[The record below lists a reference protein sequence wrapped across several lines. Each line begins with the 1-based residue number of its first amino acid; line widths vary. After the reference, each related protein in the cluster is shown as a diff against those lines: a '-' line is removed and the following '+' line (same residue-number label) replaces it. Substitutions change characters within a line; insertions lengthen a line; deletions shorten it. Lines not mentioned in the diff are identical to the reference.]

1 MKAVLKLTAMAA
13 LLLSSTIAMAN
24 DPGMYLTTVKEAKR
38 LVLKLNKQTES
49 SILTLTDTEKHQIFM
64 ENIKEDE
71 DYTKKFDL
79 SNLEE
84 GLYYLKMESLIRTVE
99 FTISV
104 EDSEVNVIARNEVTK
119 PFFRKNG
126 DVLYLNYLNQ
136 KLNPVVINV
145 VDSSNRLVFTQKFD
159 KDLVVGKV
167 FNFTNAVKDEYTV
180 SVSEGSNTYYETISV
195 N

>member
-13 LLLSSTIAMAN
+13 LLLSSTLAMAN

-49 SILTLTDTEKHQIFM
+49 TTLTLTDTGKHQIFM

-79 SNLEE
+79 SKLEE

-104 EDSEVNVIARNEVTK
+104 EDSEVNIIARDEVTK

-126 DVLYLNYLNQ
+126 DVLYLNYFNQ

-145 VDSSNRLVFTQKFD
+145 VDSANRVVFTQKFE
-159 KDLVVGKV
+159 KELVVGKV
-167 FNFTNAVKDEYTV
+167 FNFSTAVKDDYTV
-180 SVSEGSNTYYETISV
+180 SVSEGTNVYYETISV

>member
-1 MKAVLKLTAMAA
+1 MKAILKLTAVAA
-13 LLLSSTIAMAN
+13 LLLSSTVAMAN

-49 SILTLTDTEKHQIFM
+49 SILTLTDTDMHQIFV

-79 SNLEE
+79 SKLEE

-104 EDSEVNVIARNEVTK
+104 EDSEVNVIARDEVTK

-180 SVSEGSNTYYETISV
+180 SVSEGTTTYFETISV

>member
-1 MKAVLKLTAMAA
+1 MKAVLKLTAVAA
-13 LLLSSTIAMAN
+13 LLLSSSIAMAN

-49 SILTLTDTEKHQIFM
+49 STLTLTDTEKHQIFM

-79 SNLEE
+79 SKLDE
-84 GLYYLKMESLIRTVE
+84 GLYFLKMESLTRTVE

-104 EDSEVNVIARNEVTK
+104 EDSEVNVIARDEITK

-126 DVLYLNYLNQ
+126 DVLYINYLNQ
-136 KLNPVVINV
+136 KLSPVVISV
-145 VDSSNRLVFTQKFD
+145 VDSANRVVFTQKLD
-159 KDLVVGKV
+159 KELVVGKV
-167 FNFTNAVKDEYTV
+167 FNFTNAVKDDYTV
-180 SVSEGSNTYYETISV
+180 SVSEGTNTYYETISV

>member
-1 MKAVLKLTAMAA
+1 MKAVLKLTAVAA

-49 SILTLTDTEKHQIFM
+49 STLTLTDTEKHQIFM

-79 SNLEE
+79 SKLEE
-84 GLYYLKMESLIRTVE
+84 GLYFLKMESLTRTVE

-104 EDSEVNVIARNEVTK
+104 EDSEVNVIARDEITK

-136 KLNPVVINV
+136 KLSPVVINV
-145 VDSSNRLVFTQKFD
+145 VDSANRVVFTQKFD
-159 KDLVVGKV
+159 KELVVGKV

-180 SVSEGSNTYYETISV
+180 SVSEGTKTYYETISV

>member
-1 MKAVLKLTAMAA
+1 M
-13 LLLSSTIAMAN
+13 
-24 DPGMYLTTVKEAKR
+24 
-38 LVLKLNKQTES
+38 
-49 SILTLTDTEKHQIFM
+49 
-64 ENIKEDE
+64 
-71 DYTKKFDL
+71 

-136 KLNPVVINV
+136 KLNPVVVNV

-180 SVSEGSNTYYETISV
+180 SVSEGANTYYETISV

>member
-1 MKAVLKLTAMAA
+1 MKAILKLTAVAA

-38 LVLKLNKQTES
+38 LVLKLNRQTES
-49 SILTLTDTEKHQIFM
+49 STLTLTDTEKHQIFM

-79 SNLEE
+79 SKLDE
-84 GLYYLKMESLIRTVE
+84 GLYFLKMESLTRTVE

-104 EDSEVNVIARNEVTK
+104 EDSEVNVIARDEITK

-126 DVLYLNYLNQ
+126 DVLYINYLNQ
-136 KLNPVVINV
+136 KLSPVVINV
-145 VDSSNRLVFTQKFD
+145 VDSANRVVFTQKLD
-159 KDLVVGKV
+159 KELVIGKV
-167 FNFTNAVKDEYTV
+167 FNFTNAVKDDYTV
-180 SVSEGSNTYYETISV
+180 SVSEGTNTYYETISV

>member
-13 LLLSSTIAMAN
+13 LLLSSTIALAN

-49 SILTLTDTEKHQIFM
+49 SLLTLTDTNKHQIFV
-64 ENIKEDE
+64 ENIMEDE
-71 DYTKKFDL
+71 DYSKKFDL
-79 SNLEE
+79 SKLEE
-84 GLYYLKMESLIRTVE
+84 GLYFLKMESLTRTVE

-104 EDSEVNVIARNEVTK
+104 EDSEVNVIARDEITK

-136 KLNPVVINV
+136 KLSPVVINV
-145 VDSSNRLVFTQKFD
+145 VDSANRVVFTQKFD
-159 KDLVVGKV
+159 KELVVGKV
-167 FNFTNAVKDEYTV
+167 FNFTNAEKDDYTV
-180 SVSEGSNTYYETISV
+180 SVSEGTTTYYETISV

>member
-1 MKAVLKLTAMAA
+1 MKAVLKLTAVAA

-49 SILTLTDTEKHQIFM
+49 STLTLTDTEKHQIFM

-79 SNLEE
+79 SKLDE
-84 GLYYLKMESLIRTVE
+84 GLYFLKMESLTRTVE

-104 EDSEVNVIARNEVTK
+104 EDSEVNVIARDEITK

-136 KLNPVVINV
+136 KLSPVVINV

-159 KDLVVGKV
+159 KELVVGKV
-167 FNFTNAVKDEYTV
+167 FNFTNAVKDDYTV
-180 SVSEGSNTYYETISV
+180 SVSEGTKTYYETISV

>member
-1 MKAVLKLTAMAA
+1 MKAVLKLTAVAA

-49 SILTLTDTEKHQIFM
+49 STLTLTDTEKHQIFM

-79 SNLEE
+79 SKLEE
-84 GLYYLKMESLIRTVE
+84 GLYFLKMESLTRTVE

-104 EDSEVNVIARNEVTK
+104 EDSEVNVIARDEITK

-136 KLNPVVINV
+136 KLSPVVINV
-145 VDSSNRLVFTQKFD
+145 VDSSNRVVFTQKFD
-159 KDLVVGKV
+159 KELVVGKV
-167 FNFTNAVKDEYTV
+167 FNFTNAVKDDYTV
-180 SVSEGSNTYYETISV
+180 SVSEGTKTYYETISV

>member
-38 LVLKLNKQTES
+38 LVLKLNKKTES

-136 KLNPVVINV
+136 KLNPVVVNV

-180 SVSEGSNTYYETISV
+180 SVSEGANTYYETISV

>member
-1 MKAVLKLTAMAA
+1 MKAILKLTAMAA
-13 LLLSSTIAMAN
+13 LLLSSTLVMAN

-49 SILTLTDTEKHQIFM
+49 SLLTLTDTNMHQIFA

-79 SNLEE
+79 SQLDE
-84 GLYYLKMESLIRTVE
+84 GLYYLKMESLTRTVE

-104 EDSEVNVIARNEVTK
+104 EDSEVNVIARDEVTK
-119 PFFRKNG
+119 PYFRKNG

-136 KLNPVVINV
+136 KLSPVVINV
-145 VDSSNRLVFTQKFD
+145 VDSSNRIVFTQKFD
-159 KDLVVGKV
+159 KELVVGKV
-167 FNFTNAVKDEYTV
+167 FNFTKAVNDDYTV
-180 SVSEGSNTYYETISV
+180 SVSEGNSTYYETISV
-195 N
+195 K

>member
-49 SILTLTDTEKHQIFM
+49 STLTLTDTEKHQIFM

-79 SNLEE
+79 SKLDE
-84 GLYYLKMESLIRTVE
+84 GLYFLKMESLTRTVE

-104 EDSEVNVIARNEVTK
+104 EDSEVNVIARDEITK

-136 KLNPVVINV
+136 KLSPVVINV
-145 VDSSNRLVFTQKFD
+145 VDSSNRVVFTQKFD
-159 KDLVVGKV
+159 KELVVGKV
-167 FNFTNAVKDEYTV
+167 FNFTNAVKDDYTV
-180 SVSEGSNTYYETISV
+180 SVSEGTKTYYETISV

>member
-1 MKAVLKLTAMAA
+1 MKAVLKLTAMAV
-13 LLLSSTIAMAN
+13 LLLSSTLAMAN

-49 SILTLTDTEKHQIFM
+49 TTLTLTDTEKHQIFM

-79 SNLEE
+79 SKLEE
-84 GLYYLKMESLIRTVE
+84 GLYYLKMESLIRSVE
-99 FTISV
+99 YTISV
-104 EDSEVNVIARNEVTK
+104 EDSEVNIIARDEVTK

-136 KLNPVVINV
+136 KLNPIVVNV
-145 VDSSNRLVFTQKFD
+145 VDSANRVVFTQKFE
-159 KDLVVGKV
+159 KELVVGKI
-167 FNFTNAVKDEYTV
+167 FNFSSAIKDSYTV
-180 SVSEGSNTYYETISV
+180 SVSEGSNVYYETVSV

>member
-13 LLLSSTIAMAN
+13 LLLSSTLAMAN

-49 SILTLTDTEKHQIFM
+49 TTLTLTDTGKHQIFM

-79 SNLEE
+79 SKLEE
-84 GLYYLKMESLIRTVE
+84 GLYYLRMESLIRTVE

-104 EDSEVNVIARNEVTK
+104 EDSEVNIIARDEVTK

-126 DVLYLNYLNQ
+126 DVLYLNYFNQ

-145 VDSSNRLVFTQKFD
+145 VDSANRVVFTQKFE
-159 KDLVVGKV
+159 KELVVGKV
-167 FNFTNAVKDEYTV
+167 FNFSTAVKDDYTV
-180 SVSEGSNTYYETISV
+180 SVSEGTNVYYETISV

>member
-79 SNLEE
+79 SKLDE
-84 GLYYLKMESLIRTVE
+84 GLYFLKMESLTRTVE

-104 EDSEVNVIARNEVTK
+104 EDSEVNVIDRDEITK

-126 DVLYLNYLNQ
+126 DVLYINYLNL
-136 KLNPVVINV
+136 KLSPVVINL
-145 VDSSNRLVFTQKFD
+145 VDSANRVVFTQKLD
-159 KDLVVGKV
+159 KELVIGKV
-167 FNFTNAVKDEYTV
+167 FNFTNAVKDDYTV
-180 SVSEGSNTYYETISV
+180 SVSEGTNTYYETISV

>member
-1 MKAVLKLTAMAA
+1 MKAVLKLTAVAA

-49 SILTLTDTEKHQIFM
+49 STLTLTDTEKHQIFM

-79 SNLEE
+79 SKLDE
-84 GLYYLKMESLIRTVE
+84 GLYFLKMESLTRTVE

-104 EDSEVNVIARNEVTK
+104 EDSEVNVIARDEITK

-126 DVLYLNYLNQ
+126 DVLYINYLNQ
-136 KLNPVVINV
+136 KLSPVVINV
-145 VDSSNRLVFTQKFD
+145 VDSANRVVFTQKLD
-159 KDLVVGKV
+159 KELVVGKV
-167 FNFTNAVKDEYTV
+167 FNFTKAVKDDYTV
-180 SVSEGSNTYYETISV
+180 SVSEGTNTYYETISV

>member
-1 MKAVLKLTAMAA
+1 MKAVLKLTAVAA

-49 SILTLTDTEKHQIFM
+49 STLTLTDTEKHQIFM

-79 SNLEE
+79 SKLDE
-84 GLYYLKMESLIRTVE
+84 GLYFLKMESLTRTVE

-104 EDSEVNVIARNEVTK
+104 EDSEVNVIARDEITK

-136 KLNPVVINV
+136 KLSPVVINV
-145 VDSSNRLVFTQKFD
+145 VDSSNRVVFTQKFD
-159 KDLVVGKV
+159 KELVVGKV
-167 FNFTNAVKDEYTV
+167 FNFTNAVKDDYTV
-180 SVSEGSNTYYETISV
+180 SVSEGTKTYYETISV

>member
-180 SVSEGSNTYYETISV
+180 SVSEGANTYYETISV

>member
-104 EDSEVNVIARNEVTK
+104 EDSEVNVIARDEITK

-126 DVLYLNYLNQ
+126 NVIYLNYLNQ
-136 KLNPVVINV
+136 KLSPVVINV
-145 VDSSNRLVFTQKFD
+145 VDSSNRVVFTQKFD
-159 KDLVVGKV
+159 KELVVGKV
-167 FNFTNAVKDEYTV
+167 FNFANAVKDDYTV
-180 SVSEGSNTYYETISV
+180 SVSEGANTYYETISV

>member
-1 MKAVLKLTAMAA
+1 MKAVLKLTAVAA

-49 SILTLTDTEKHQIFM
+49 STLTLTDTEKHQIFM

-79 SNLEE
+79 SKLEE
-84 GLYYLKMESLIRTVE
+84 GLYFLKMESLTRTVE

-104 EDSEVNVIARNEVTK
+104 EDSEVNVIARDEITK

-136 KLNPVVINV
+136 KLSPVVVNV
-145 VDSSNRLVFTQKFD
+145 VDSSNRIVFTQKFD

-167 FNFTNAVKDEYTV
+167 FNFTNAVKDDYTI
-180 SVSEGSNTYYETISV
+180 SVSEGTTTYYETISV
-195 N
+195 K

>member
-1 MKAVLKLTAMAA
+1 MKAVLKLTAVAA

-49 SILTLTDTEKHQIFM
+49 STLTLTDTEKHQIFM

-79 SNLEE
+79 SKLEE
-84 GLYYLKMESLIRTVE
+84 GLYFLKMESLTRTVE

-104 EDSEVNVIARNEVTK
+104 EDSEVNVIARDEITK

-136 KLNPVVINV
+136 KLSPVVINV
-145 VDSSNRLVFTQKFD
+145 VDSSNRVVFTQKFD
-159 KDLVVGKV
+159 KELVVGKV

-180 SVSEGSNTYYETISV
+180 SVSEGTKTYYETISV

>member
-49 SILTLTDTEKHQIFM
+49 STLTLTDTEKHQIFM

-79 SNLEE
+79 SKLEE
-84 GLYYLKMESLIRTVE
+84 GLYFLKMESLTRTVE

-104 EDSEVNVIARNEVTK
+104 EDSEVNVIARDEITK

-136 KLNPVVINV
+136 KLSPVVVNV
-145 VDSSNRLVFTQKFD
+145 VDSSNRIVFTQKFD

-167 FNFTNAVKDEYTV
+167 FNFTNAVKDDYTI
-180 SVSEGSNTYYETISV
+180 SVSEGTTTYYETISV
-195 N
+195 K

>member
-1 MKAVLKLTAMAA
+1 MKAVLKLTAVAA

-49 SILTLTDTEKHQIFM
+49 STLTLTDTEKHQIFT

-79 SNLEE
+79 SKLDE
-84 GLYYLKMESLIRTVE
+84 GLYFLKMESLTRTVE

-104 EDSEVNVIARNEVTK
+104 EDSEVNVIARDEITK

-136 KLNPVVINV
+136 KLSPVVINV
-145 VDSSNRLVFTQKFD
+145 VDSSNRVVFTQKFD
-159 KDLVVGKV
+159 KELVVGKV

-180 SVSEGSNTYYETISV
+180 SVSEGTKTYYETISV

>member
-1 MKAVLKLTAMAA
+1 MKAVLKLTAVAA

-49 SILTLTDTEKHQIFM
+49 STLTLTDTEKHQIFM

-79 SNLEE
+79 SKLDE
-84 GLYYLKMESLIRTVE
+84 GLYFLKMESLTRTVE

-104 EDSEVNVIARNEVTK
+104 EDSEVNVIARDEITK

-136 KLNPVVINV
+136 KLSPVVINV
-145 VDSSNRLVFTQKFD
+145 VDSSNRVVFTQKFD
-159 KDLVVGKV
+159 KELVVGKV

-180 SVSEGSNTYYETISV
+180 SVSEGTKTYYETISV

>member
-13 LLLSSTIAMAN
+13 LLLSSTVAMAN

-49 SILTLTDTEKHQIFM
+49 STLTLTDTDKHQIFM

-79 SNLEE
+79 SKLEE
-84 GLYYLKMESLIRTVE
+84 GLYFLKMESLTRTVE

-104 EDSEVNVIARNEVTK
+104 EDSEVNVIARNEKTK

-136 KLNPVVINV
+136 KLSPVVVNV
-145 VDSSNRLVFTQKFD
+145 VDSANRVVFTQKFD
-159 KDLVVGKV
+159 KELVVGKV
-167 FNFTNAVKDEYTV
+167 FNFTNAVKDEYTI
-180 SVSEGSNTYYETISV
+180 SVSEGTKTYYETISV

>member
-13 LLLSSTIAMAN
+13 LLLSSTLAMAN

-49 SILTLTDTEKHQIFM
+49 TTLTLTDTGKHQIFM

-79 SNLEE
+79 SKLEE
-84 GLYYLKMESLIRTVE
+84 GLYYLRMESLIRTVE

-104 EDSEVNVIARNEVTK
+104 EDSEVNIIARDEVTK

-126 DVLYLNYLNQ
+126 DVLYLNFFNQ

-145 VDSSNRLVFTQKFD
+145 VDSANRVVFTQKFE
-159 KDLVVGKV
+159 KELVVGKV
-167 FNFTNAVKDEYTV
+167 FNFSTAVKDDYTV
-180 SVSEGSNTYYETISV
+180 SVSEGTNVYYETISV

>member
-1 MKAVLKLTAMAA
+1 MKTVLKLTAVAA
-13 LLLSSTIAMAN
+13 LLLGSTIAMAK

-38 LVLKLNKQTES
+38 LVLKLNKQRES
-49 SILTLTDTEKHQIFM
+49 STLTLTDTAMHQIFV
-64 ENIKEDE
+64 ETIKEGE

-79 SNLEE
+79 SKLES
-84 GLYYLKMESLIRTVE
+84 GLYYLKMESLIKTLE
-99 FTISV
+99 FTISI
-104 EDSEVNVIARNEVTK
+104 EDSEVNVIAHNEKTK

-136 KLNPVVINV
+136 KLSPVVVNV
-145 VDSSNRLVFTQKFD
+145 VDSANRLVFTQKFD

-167 FNFTNAVKDEYTV
+167 FNFTNAVKDEYTI
-180 SVSEGSNTYYETISV
+180 SVSEGTATYYETILV